1 MEKCILVIFLLVFP
15 SIVVASDPTPLFP
28 IFVAWPLFAI
38 SLLLFIPVYLK
49 AKNSLFVNLVLLI
62 IHVLVILWAS
72 DVGYMKASGGV
83 VWLSLVVNICS
94 IVYWLIKNTEK
105 PNNE

>member
-1 MEKCILVIFLLVFP
+1 MEKCILVISLLVFP

-28 IFVAWPLFAI
+28 IFVAWPLFSI
-38 SLLLFIPVYLK
+38 SVFLFIPVFLK

-72 DVGYMKASGGV
+72 DVGYMKSSGGV
-83 VWLSLVVNICS
+83 VWLSLVVNIFS
-94 IVYWLIKNTEK
+94 IVYWLFKNIKKLSNK
-105 PNNE
+105 